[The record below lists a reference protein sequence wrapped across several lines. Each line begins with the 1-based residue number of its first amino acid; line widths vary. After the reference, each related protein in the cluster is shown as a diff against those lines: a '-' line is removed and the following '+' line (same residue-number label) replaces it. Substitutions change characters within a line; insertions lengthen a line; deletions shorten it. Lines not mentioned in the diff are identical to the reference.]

1 MSEPTGAPATPAAG
15 VAQEAKAPKQQGL
28 IRWKALLPLTVLLGV
43 MVLVFVL
50 YADRAVKRGVEAAG
64 TQIVG
69 ARVEL
74 READLAIGDGSVALR
89 GLAVTNPG
97 SPMTNLFEA
106 EEIQVDLRV
115 LPLLEK
121 KVLLDTVAVRGLRF
135 NTPRE
140 TSGAI
145 ERPSETSG
153 AVRDLV
159 SGWKSQVKVPAFSL
173 STLTQAVNVDA
184 ISAESLATLREA
196 RHAVAYVDTARAKLV
211 ADLNAL
217 DPRPTI
223 DSAEA
228 LVIRLRGASL
238 RTLGLGGV
246 RQAATDVRR
255 TVDALG
261 KLDDRLRA
269 FETETK
275 ANAGGLTQ
283 RLQAIPAARQQDYA
297 YARSLL
303 KLPTLDIP
311 SIGPQLFGDVIAA
324 QVGELLYWV
333 QMVEKYIPPGVER
346 QLKPGPKRMRA
357 SGTDV
362 LFAKNA
368 TYPDFLMRLA
378 ELSLAIG
385 GEGAAAGDYSAR
397 ITGVTT
403 QPAVYGAPT
412 IFSVSRTE
420 GRAGPSEVRVGGM
433 LDHRGTPLRDSVSA
447 QLRGIALPTLPLSGL
462 GATLA
467 LGNGFS
473 DLRFERTGGALDGRW
488 LWRATGVRW
497 TRDSTRSLAGSP
509 AMRLVEDAVWRALS
523 RVDSVEIEAS
533 FSGEVTKP
541 RLGIRTNVA
550 SALSNALRDQL
561 GDEVR
566 RAEAQVRAKV
576 DELVDAKVAEARAQ
590 ADVVKRDVE
599 SRVAQERARL
609 DEQKKALEAKLRE
622 LVRIPGIG

>member
-1 MSEPTGAPATPAAG
+1 MSEPTNAAPAVPAKPPR
-15 VAQEAKAPKQQGL
+15 VPKKQGL
-28 IRWKALLPLTVLLGV
+28 VRWKALLPLAVLLGL

-50 YADRAVKRGVEAAG
+50 YVDRAVKRGVEATG

-69 ARVEL
+69 AKVEL
-74 READLAIGDGSVALR
+74 READLAIGDGSIALR

-106 EEIQVDLRV
+106 DEIQVDLRV

-135 NTPRE
+135 NTPRA

-145 ERPSETSG
+145 EKPSETSS

-159 SGWKSQVKVPAFSL
+159 SEWKAQVKVPAFSL
-173 STLTQAVNVDA
+173 STLTQTVNVA
-184 ISAESLATLREA
+184 GISAESLATLREA

-228 LVIRLRGASL
+228 LVNRLRGASL

-246 RQAATDVRR
+246 RTAVNDTRR
-255 TVDALG
+255 TIDALG
-261 KLDDRLRA
+261 KLDDRLKA

-283 RLQAIPAARQQDYA
+283 RLAAIPAARQQDYA

-311 SIGPQLFGDVIAA
+311 SLGPQLFGDVIAT

-333 QMVEKYIPPGVER
+333 QMVEKYIPPGIER

-357 SGTDV
+357 SGADV

-385 GEGAAAGDYSAR
+385 GEGAAAGDYTAR
-397 ITGVTT
+397 IVGVTT

-412 IFSVSRTE
+412 RFAITRSA
-420 GRAGPSEVRVGGM
+420 GRAGPREVSVGGM
-433 LDHRGTPLRDSVSA
+433 LDHRAAVVRDSVSA
-447 QLRGIALPTLPLSGL
+447 ALRGIKLPTMQLAGL

-467 LGNGFS
+467 LGDGFS
-473 DLRFERTGGALDGRW
+473 DLRFERTGAALDGRW

-497 TRDSTRSLAGSP
+497 TRDSTAARAASP
-509 AMRLVEDAVWRALS
+509 AMRLVEDAVWRAIS
-523 RVDSVEIEAS
+523 RIDSVEIEAR
-533 FSGEVTKP
+533 FSGEVSKP
-541 RLGIRTNVA
+541 QLGIRTNVA
-550 SALSNALRDQL
+550 TALSNALRDQL
-561 GDEVR
+561 GEEVR

-576 DELVDAKVAEARAQ
+576 DELVETKIAEARAQ
-590 ADVVKRDVE
+590 ADVVKREVE
-599 SRVAQERARL
+599 TRVAAERARL
-609 DEQKKALEAKLRE
+609 DEQKKALETKLRD